1 MTTPH
6 EIATRTAPRPTRE
19 LRDPKLAIAL
29 SGGGYRAMLY
39 HLGAL
44 RRLNEFGLLS
54 VMDRLSTVSGGSLAG
69 AVLGLHWSSLT
80 FGTDGVAAGFDA
92 VERDIM
98 AMADRTIDIPSG
110 ALGLLPRTTG
120 AAQIARRLDHRFEG
134 ARLADLSHER
144 PRFTFNSTNQQTGN
158 LFRWSPRYGADH
170 EAGWIDN
177 PTLTLAETVAA
188 SAAFPPWLS
197 PLRIRVPGTL
207 LDPDTKEPKLNPPTW
222 LWLADGGVYDNLG
235 IETLKSFHTVIAS
248 DGGAPFHKAARLRA
262 NAFSQS
268 LRTTFT
274 INDHVGRQ
282 RRRTLVHQLV
292 TGQRLGAL
300 WTISTTM
307 DRYDAPGL
315 LPCPDPAVCALAA
328 IKTRLQQVPREVQHR
343 LINWGYASADAGI
356 RTYVERS
363 LDPPTS
369 FPYDGGI
376 IG

>member
-6 EIATRTAPRPTRE
+6 EIATRTAPNPTRE
-19 LRDPKLAIAL
+19 LRGPKLAIAL

-54 VMDRLSTVSGGSLAG
+54 AMDRLSTVSGGSLAG
-69 AVLGLHWSSLT
+69 AILGLHWSSLT

-92 VERDIM
+92 VQRDIM
-98 AMADRTIDIPSG
+98 AIADRTIDIPSA
-110 ALGLLPRTTG
+110 ALGFLPWTTG
-120 AAQIARRLDHRFEG
+120 AEQIARKLDRRFKG
-134 ARLADLSHER
+134 ARLADLPHEG

-158 LFRWSPRYGADH
+158 LFRWAPAYGADH
-170 EAGWIDN
+170 GAGWIDN

-207 LDPDTKEPKLNPPTW
+207 VDANTKEPKPNQPDW
-222 LWLADGGVYDNLG
+222 LWLTDGGVYDNLG

-248 DGGAPFHKAARLRA
+248 DGGAPFHKAARLRT
-262 NAFSQS
+262 NVFSQS

-274 INDHVGRQ
+274 INDHVGRL
-282 RRRTLVHQLV
+282 RRRALVHELAS
-292 TGQRLGAL
+292 GQRLGAL

-315 LPCPDPAVCALAA
+315 LPCPDPAVRALAA
-328 IKTRLQQVPREVQHR
+328 IETRLRRVPREVQHR

-369 FPYDGGI
+369 FPHDRGI
-376 IG
+376 G